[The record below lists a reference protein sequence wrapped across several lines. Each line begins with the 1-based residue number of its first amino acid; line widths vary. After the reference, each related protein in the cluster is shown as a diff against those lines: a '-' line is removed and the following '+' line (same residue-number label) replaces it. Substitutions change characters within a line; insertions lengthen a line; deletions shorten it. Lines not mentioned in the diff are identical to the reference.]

1 MPATLILDSTH
12 ETSFFFIALFIYQT
26 CQASIHKYSMIKSSW
41 NFMIVVVKLNNS
53 WSNKV
58 HMNWLDSQ
66 VLHEKHSKLFM
77 RDSALKIHWTFKI
90 SVPRSP
96 FSSRRKT
103 INCKLLPNRPFFY
116 LKYNKTSD
124 IQKYAWA
131 DKKHSKLFMFDPA
144 LNSKSQFQDLHFL
157 LGRKQQI
164 ANSFLAI
171 FFPFTFRNRL

>member
-116 LKYNKTSD
+116 FKYNKTSA
-124 IQKYAWA
+124 KVCLNC
-131 DKKHSKLFMFDPA
+131 KLLMFDPA